1 MMVSLINIIVPKGY
15 VLVYWY
21 IRADTNLQHD
31 YKYKYQFII
40 KIYCT
45 KNGNCG
51 FIPIS
56 KKRKGNKSY
65 KNTKIYRDLR
75 TESYIFF

>member
-31 YKYKYQFII
+31 YSISISLLSKFIALKMWI
-40 KIYCT
+40 VVL
-45 KNGNCG
+45 
-51 FIPIS
+51 FQ
-56 KKRKGNKSY
+56 
-65 KNTKIYRDLR
+65 
-75 TESYIFF
+75 